1 MKHTLFLAGLFSL
14 PSLLTARAVISL
26 PLNHYSEQAPAALLT
41 NGEKRPVLFGVKA
54 GANLINMNFNRGYP
68 RPAVPV
74 EASYRVGAV
83 AGLTMRVPLGQKWAL
98 EQDYL
103 FAQMRGAN
111 KNTDSQYSFAYLS
124 LPLTIRYQ
132 VLPRLW
138 VLAGPQFDLLIRAE
152 QTVAGATTNTTHDTE
167 ERSILSTAG
176 VAVQLT
182 DHLSLTARYL
192 RGFNHVGLGQ
202 RSNLEEFKYEGV
214 QLTAGYEF

>member
-1 MKHTLFLAGLFSL
+1 MKNMLLLAGL
-14 PSLLTARAVISL
+14 PVLLAVESV
-26 PLNHYSEQAPAALLT
+26 AATGKPAAPPAD
-41 NGEKRPVLFGVKA
+41 GEKRAVLFGVKA

-68 RPAVPV
+68 RPAVPID
-74 EASYRVGAV
+74 ASYRVGAV
-83 AGLTMRVPLGQKWAL
+83 AGLSMRVPLGQKWAL

-111 KNTDSQYSFAYLS
+111 KTTDSEYNFAYLS
-124 LPLTIRYQ
+124 LPLTVRYQ

-138 VLAGPQFDLLIRAE
+138 LLAGPQFDLLIRAE
-152 QTVAGATTNTTHDTE
+152 QTAAGTTTTTTHDTE

-182 DHLSLTARYL
+182 THLSLTARYL

-202 RSNLEEFKYEGV
+202 RSSVEEFKYEGV
-214 QLTAGYEF
+214 QLMAGLEF